1 MGTPTI
7 LLQTAVDRAV
17 LQTAPYPLLHHTQ
30 ARRPASLAQTW
41 SASVI
46 RDALWHV
53 RQSYVTEWESTDV
66 WNTCVTLNWQQR
78 ARQGVLRFTSLLWLI
93 QSNSANTFPAT
104 VPLSLISKVRAI
116 LHCWSRGIFTAELK
130 TQPFWLL
137 LPGRKASDC
146 LTLSPTACTSPQR
159 YKALFKKQSVLQKIY
174 SFRDTTKWNSRQM

>member
-7 LLQTAVDRAV
+7 LLQTAVDRVV
-17 LQTAPYPLLHHTQ
+17 LQTTPYPLLHHTQ
-30 ARRPASLAQTW
+30 AWRPASLAQTW

-66 WNTCVTLNWQQR
+66 WNICVTLNWQQR
-78 ARQGVLRFTSLLWLI
+78 ARQGVLRFTSLPAWFSPILQTLFLQQCLWVWSPRYE
-93 QSNSANTFPAT
+93 QFCTAGVEVFSQ
-104 VPLSLISKVRAI
+104 LSWKHS
-116 LHCWSRGIFTAELK
+116 
-130 TQPFWLL
+130 
-137 LPGRKASDC
+137 
-146 LTLSPTACTSPQR
+146 LSGSCFQGEKQVIVSHSPPTACTSPQR